1 MTYSVKI
8 LWEKETRE
16 AFVDDKYSRKHI
28 WIFDGG
34 IELAVSSSPHVVPLP
49 MSVESAVD
57 PEEAF
62 VASLSSCHLLWFLAI
77 AAGKKYIVESY
88 QDNAEGILS
97 KNDEGKPAMTEVTLK
112 PEVKFGGSTIP
123 SREEVEKLHHSAHE
137 KCFIA
142 NSVKTKINIVQK

>member
-1 MTYSVKI
+1 MTFSVKI
-8 LWEKETRE
+8 SWEKAASE

-34 IELAVSSSPHVVPLP
+34 IELAASASPHIVPLP
-49 MSVESAVD
+49 ISAEAAVD

-77 AAGKKYIVESY
+77 AADKKYVVESY
-88 QDNAEGILS
+88 KDNAEGILS
-97 KNDEGKPAMTEVTLK
+97 KNAEGKLAMTDVTLK
-112 PEVKFGGSTIP
+112 PEVKFGGSAIP
-123 SREEVEKLHHSAHE
+123 SREKVAELHHLAHE